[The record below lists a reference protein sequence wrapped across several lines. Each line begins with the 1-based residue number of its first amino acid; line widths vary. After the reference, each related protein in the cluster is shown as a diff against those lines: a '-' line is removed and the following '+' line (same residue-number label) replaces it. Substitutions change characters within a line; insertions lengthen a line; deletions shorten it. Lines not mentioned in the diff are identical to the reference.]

1 MWGEIREVET
11 AFVAFDLQTEDG
23 EGKIRQTNVQLQIWP
38 PASATGILGQDRAE
52 YLCRI
57 IRNSKSLTSL

>member
-38 PASATGILGQDRAE
+38 PVASATGILGQDRV
-52 YLCRI
+52 RI
-57 IRNSKSLTSL
+57 LPNNS